1 MDFVKEIKDSIR
13 ILRYEGLKKNGF
25 FTSAASPYFRTKA
38 PERILICRP
47 NHRLGNLLLVTPLLQ
62 EITATFPTC
71 KIDLFVK
78 GNLAPVI
85 FKSYP
90 NVENIIQLPKR
101 LFPNVLKYL
110 WSWISIGKKS
120 YDLVIDVDKNSS
132 SGRLSAYF
140 SHSKYKISGHD
151 DLCFQLLPHDYH
163 HHAKYP
169 VYNFRNW
176 LTTMGL
182 DETLKP
188 LPLVNLR
195 LTALE
200 IVDGYNTLNQ
210 LTENSNR
217 TICLFTHATGRKCY
231 TSLWWEQFYERLK
244 QEFPEANI
252 IEVLPIHN
260 VSKLSFKARSFYSR
274 DIRKICAVIANTDLF
289 IGGDSGMM
297 HLAGASGTP
306 TLGLFS
312 VTDENL
318 YAPYGNNNSAINTN
332 ATTIDDWMKIIGD
345 VLSKKDSVLKSLQ
358 KQN

>member
-1 MDFVKEIKDSIR
+1 MAH
-13 ILRYEGLKKNGF
+13 L
-25 FTSAASPYFRTKA
+25 
-38 PERILICRP
+38 
-47 NHRLGNLLLVTPLLQ
+47 
-62 EITATFPTC
+62 
-71 KIDLFVK
+71 
-78 GNLAPVI
+78 
-85 FKSYP
+85 
-90 NVENIIQLPKR
+90 
-101 LFPNVLKYL
+101 
-110 WSWISIGKKS
+110 KS

-176 LTTMGL
+176 LTTMGF

-200 IVDGYNTLNQ
+200 IADGYNTLNQ

-260 VSKLSFKARSFYSR
+260 VSKLSSKVRSFYSR
-274 DIRKICAVIANTDLF
+274 DIREICALIANTDLF
-289 IGGDSGMM
+289 VGGDSGMM
-297 HLAGASGTP
+297 HLASASNAP
-306 TLGLFS
+306 TVGLFKI
-312 VTDENL
+312 TNAKI
-318 YAPYGNNNSAINTN
+318 YAPYNHNSLAIDTSEKS
-332 ATTIDDWMKIIGD
+332 IDECIGIIRNIP
-345 VLSKKDSVLKSLQ
+345 V
-358 KQN
+358 